1 MLYLLFFDRLLHGYS
16 MPSTGDY
23 LMAVIRYFKPVPF
36 MSIYEYITEIKE
48 MTLLDFAFRNLVG
61 NTVLFI
67 PLGIFLPAIF
77 VSQRKFDKF
86 MVTIVIIISCVE
98 FLQAITLLGVCDVD
112 DLILNAIGACIGFGL
127 YALFRK

>member
-16 MPSTGDY
+16 LPSTGDY
-23 LMAVIRYFKPVPF
+23 LLAVIRYFKPVPF
-36 MSIYEYITEIKE
+36 RSIYEYITEIKE
-48 MTLLDFAFRNLVG
+48 MSLLDFAFRSLIG
-61 NTVLFI
+61 NIVSFI
-67 PLGIFLPAIF
+67 PLGILIPTIF